1 MKRVVT
7 YCFLAIT
14 FCFSFLP
21 SCMNDIDLLN
31 VSSDIQWSG
40 SLAIPIGEANLSMEE
55 LVHQLDSQNILVTEG
70 QEILYRQVD
79 SIESG
84 FREIDLLEYSQPL
97 SMSIPVSPMGTQTI
111 PANSSFSVT
120 SNGTIDLGLNRSPE
134 EIVDSIQIKS
144 ATLTIKVNVAN
155 IVSLSPDSTRITL
168 EFSPERV
175 RKSDG
180 SPLSIVYVP
189 AGFNQAAS
197 IPIQDVAINTA
208 HASGIPVAVKVE
220 LKAGNSPVTVRPSSM
235 VNVEL
240 KFTQLQFKVAYGKF
254 EPAEIATTTFKL
266 NLDLPSFTWDG
277 NFKFADPRCDL
288 TVKSNIGTY
297 MLLDVAYVKAYSE
310 SNPEQA
316 IYASFNGNHFTT
328 EALNDKP
335 GRPGLW
341 VAKQLRQI
349 NKEYGAIDQFF
360 DHPTL
365 PDVIEFKYTVRL
377 DEDKIN
383 RDPTPNFI
391 TPDAGIKVIYKIQI
405 PLYLKPE
412 SYYELNDTIKDVG
425 DDIDDALED
434 ASIDNAKLILT
445 VSNGLPIKGDLS
457 IILLDSLNREI
468 TSDLDTDYPID
479 APAIDAG
486 GYVTQG
492 GVTPQKIEIEL
503 TNSQI
508 EDLKKANHIAYRFRI
523 DSKDDRSFIHFTTS
537 NYFGVKLGMFVR
549 GSVKNTDSN
558 KN

>member
-1 MKRVVT
+1 MKRVVAC
-7 YCFLAIT
+7 CFLAIT

-31 VSSDIQWSG
+31 ISSDIQWSG

-84 FREIDLLEYSQPL
+84 FREIDPLKYSQPL
-97 SMSIPVSPMGTQTI
+97 SMSIPVSPMGTQII

-120 SNGTIDLGLNRSPE
+120 SSGTIDLGLNRSPE
-134 EIVDSIQIKS
+134 EIIDSIQIRS
-144 ATLTIKVNVAN
+144 ATLTVNVSVAN
-155 IVSLSPDSTRITL
+155 ITSLSPGNATVTL
-168 EFSPERV
+168 EFLQERV

-180 SPLSIVYVP
+180 SPLRIVYVP
-189 AGFNQAAS
+189 ADFNQADS
-197 IPIQDVAINTA
+197 IPIRDVVINTA
-208 HASGIPVAVKVE
+208 QAIGIPVTVKVE
-220 LKAGNSPVTVRPSSM
+220 LKAGNSPVTVGPSSK
-235 VNVEL
+235 VNVKLE
-240 KFTQLQFKVAYGKF
+240 FTQLQFEVAYGKF
-254 EPAEIATTTFKL
+254 EPADIATKTFKL
-266 NLDLPSFTWDG
+266 FLDLPSFTSDG
-277 NFKFADPRCDL
+277 NFKFADPGCDL

-297 MLLDVAYVKAYSE
+297 MLLDVEYVKAYSE
-310 SNPEQA
+310 SDPAQA
-316 IYASFNGNHFTT
+316 ISASFNGSPSTT

-335 GRPGLW
+335 DRPGLW
-341 VAKQLRQI
+341 VTKQLRQI

-360 DHPTL
+360 DRPTL
-365 PDVIEFKYTVRL
+365 PEVIEFRYTVRP

-391 TPDAGIKVIYKIQI
+391 TPDAAIKVIYKIQI
-405 PLYLKPE
+405 PMYLKPD

-434 ASIDNAKLILT
+434 ASIDNARLILT
-445 VSNGLPIKGDLS
+445 VSNGLPVKGDLS
-457 IILLDSLNREI
+457 LILLDSLNREI
-468 TSDLDTDYPID
+468 TTDLDTNYSID

-523 DSKDDRSFIHFTTS
+523 DSKDDYSHFTTS